1 MSLLLFLV
9 VSLVVPSVAIS
20 NSESRI
26 QSLKF
31 ASGGYI
37 HFVPDWSP
45 LVSAFTVCG
54 WVKETGTNS
63 FPYFFHYFTPT
74 TTYEIL
80 LRADGNDIY
89 IQGSSS
95 NWGSGFTISRNT
107 WHHVCVSWSVSSRTY
122 RYYVNTRQLGTK
134 ITTSGE
140 LMETG
145 GDITIGK
152 LRGHGSST
160 HMFTGEIAYLNVYA
174 KELTSDEI
182 TRIVRGGRCSN
193 MIYPDPLESYRE
205 IKWENIVQIARTGSV
220 TDVWQDDCFVAMFN
234 TVRELTSSKGEHNE
248 TSERLEEVLEQN
260 KALTTRLNSTLVE
273 LEELSRSLNRT
284 WDWDVFL
291 AEQFINQ
298 TFTAN
303 HSELLHSTW
312 DGIAG

>member
-31 ASGGYI
+31 ASGSI

-45 LVSAFTVCG
+45 FVSAFSVCG
-54 WVKETGTNS
+54 WVKETGTNT
-63 FPYFFHYFTPT
+63 FPHVFHYHASGH
-74 TTYEIL
+74 EIVMT
-80 LRADGNDIY
+80 ADGNHMH
-89 IQGSSS
+89 IQGSYNNWASS
-95 NWGSGFTISRNT
+95 ASISRNV
-107 WHHVCVSWSVSSRTY
+107 WYHQCVTWSVSSRAF
-122 RYYVNTRQLGTK
+122 RYYVDTRLVGTK
-134 ITTSGE
+134 TTTSGR
-140 LMETG
+140 LMKTG

-152 LRGHGSST
+152 WKGTSSSSS
-160 HMFTGEIAYLNVYA
+160 MFTGEIAYLNVYA
-174 KELTSDEI
+174 KELTSAEI

-205 IKWENIVQIARTGSV
+205 IKWENIVQIARSGSV
-220 TDVWQDDCFVAMFN
+220 TEEWQDDCFVDMFN

-273 LEELSRSLNRT
+273 LEDLSRSLNRT